1 MALAAGPA
9 SAATATGFFA
19 ETWDGGVPASVTLTD
34 NAFWTN
40 DGGTKIVLT
49 NGPNQ
54 GGRAILEDLNPG
66 VSVDAIASCTQLFI
80 GAGSGA
86 DGFSWNFGNPL
97 SIAGNQEG
105 VTSGLAVSLD
115 TYDNGGGDVSGVI
128 DVRYD
133 GAQVGQSGGVNLRT
147 GSFVSLCVT
156 VLPNG
161 EFWVKHDNTTVS
173 GTIGAWGPATGRQ
186 VIWAAATGGLWDEH
200 TIEDVTVTTFPTGTF
215 FENYKSAPA
224 NTTFYGNGRQDDF
237 YARLTDNAASQQGS
251 AIIQDQNPGEGIG
264 SFNAYFAKYIS
275 GGGGADGLSFNFGD
289 VPDASFGEGGAGV
302 GLTVSWPTYNNNRIR
317 VYYGGQQIA
326 ESNPRELR
334 GEWNQVSVAV
344 DSTGVLEIT
353 DTAQGNASLA
363 LITTIPGWAPQAGWR
378 FAFGGRT
385 GGITDNHAITN
396 LMLAT
401 GVCGNG
407 TTETGEQ
414 CDEGA
419 ANGTAGSCCTASC
432 TLVASGAECRAASGQ
447 CDVAEQCTGSSG
459 ACPADGFESVGTT
472 CGDAGTECTVQDTCD
487 GAGSCTDNGFES
499 AGTNCGDAGTACIVQ
514 DTCDGSGACTD
525 NGFESA
531 GTSCNGVA
539 GECEVQDTCNGSGS
553 CSDNG
558 FASSGTSCNGVA
570 GDCEVQDTCDGSG
583 SCSDNGFQSA
593 GTSCGDAGTACIV
606 QDTCD
611 GSGSCTDNGFASSG
625 TSCNGVAGECEVQD
639 TCDGSGSCS
648 DNGFESAGSNCGD
661 GGTACIVQDTCDG
674 AGTCTDNGFESA
686 GTSCN
691 GVAGECEVQD
701 TCDGSGS
708 CSDNGFESVG
718 TSCNGVAGEC
728 EVQDTCDGSGSC
740 SDNGFESV
748 GTSCNG
754 VAGDCEVQDTCD
766 GSGSCSDNGF
776 ASSGTSCNG
785 VAGECEVQDTCDGS
799 GSCSDNG
806 FASAGSNCGDAGT
819 ACIVQDTCDGSGT
832 CTDNGFESAGTTC
845 GGAPGECSVQDTC
858 DGSGA
863 CTDNGHKAA
872 GAPCGDPGDQ
882 CVLAD
887 TCDGSGSCTDNGNED
902 NGTSCDDG
910 NSCTTPDA
918 CSLGLCVG
926 DSTICG
932 DGTTQDSCGEECDD
946 GNTTS
951 GDGCSELCLLEGCSA
966 TPTTPCHEVDMAKLF
981 FNEKKAGVEGSI
993 LFWKGYP
1000 QPLSPANFGDPVAG
1014 STAAHACLYDDAG
1027 DLIEMLSVDRAGED
1041 CDSDKPCWVARGT
1054 GVLLYLDKNRQADGV
1069 MKMLFSGGGLGGG
1082 KAFLKAKNL
1091 AKKGIT
1097 SMPTGVVAKLAGQVA
1112 PTIQL
1117 VTDDGLCLSA
1127 TMTEVQKDDG
1137 AQYKAQ
1143 KK

>member
-1 MALAAGPA
+1 MSFHRLTALLSRAETQRARCTRNPPPRAYPCLAAITLASLIVALAAGPA

-49 NGPNQ
+49 NGQNQ

-289 VPDASFGEGGAGV
+289 VPDASFGEGGAGT

-326 ESNPRELR
+326 ESDPRELR

-363 LITTIPGWAPQAGWR
+363 LITTIPGWAPQVGWR

-385 GGITDNHAITN
+385 GGVTDNHAITN
-396 LMLAT
+396 LVLAT

-419 ANGTAGSCCTASC
+419 ANGTGGSCCTTSC
-432 TLVASGAECRAASGQ
+432 TLVAGGTVCRAASGQ

-459 ACPADGFESVGTT
+459 FCPGDTFQTAGTS

-499 AGTNCGDAGTACIVQ
+499 ASTTCGDAGTECTVQ
-514 DTCDGSGACTD
+514 DTCDGAGTCTD

-558 FASSGTSCNGVA
+558 F
-570 GDCEVQDTCDGSG
+570 Q
-583 SCSDNGFQSA
+583 
-593 GTSCGDAGTACIV
+593 
-606 QDTCD
+606 
-611 GSGSCTDNGFASSG
+611 
-625 TSCNGVAGECEVQD
+625 
-639 TCDGSGSCS
+639 
-648 DNGFESAGSNCGD
+648 
-661 GGTACIVQDTCDG
+661 
-674 AGTCTDNGFESA
+674 
-686 GTSCN
+686 
-691 GVAGECEVQD
+691 
-701 TCDGSGS
+701 
-708 CSDNGFESVG
+708 SVG

-740 SDNGFESV
+740 SDNGFQSV

-754 VAGDCEVQDTCD
+754 VAGECEVQDTCD
-766 GSGSCSDNGF
+766 GSGSCSDNGFQSAGSSCGDAGTACIVQDTCDGSGSCTDNGF

-832 CTDNGFESAGTTC
+832 CTDNGFESAGTSC
-845 GGAPGECSVQDTC
+845 NGVAGECEVQDTC
-858 DGSGA
+858 DGSGSCSDNGFESVGTSCNGVA
-863 CTDNGHKAA
+863 GECEVQDTCDGSGSCSDNGHKAA
-872 GAPCGDPGDQ
+872 GVACGDPGDQ

-887 TCDGSGSCTDNGNED
+887 TCDGSGSCTDNGFED

-966 TPTTPCHEVDMAKLF
+966 TPATPCNEVDMAKLF
-981 FNEKKAGVEGSI
+981 FNEKKVGVESAL
-993 LFWKGYP
+993 LFWKGFP
-1000 QPLSPANFGDPVAG
+1000 TPLSPNDFGDPVAG
-1014 STAAHACLYDDAG
+1014 STAAHACVYDDAG

-1041 CDSDKPCWVARGT
+1041 CDSDKPCWVGRGS

-1097 SMPTGVVAKLAGQVA
+1097 SMPTGVAAKLAGQVA

-1127 TMTEVQKDDG
+1127 TITEVQKDDG
-1137 AQYKAQ
+1137 AQYNAQ

>member
-1 MALAAGPA
+1 MSFHRLTALLSRAETQRARCTRNPPPRAYPCLAAITLASLIVALAAGPA

-49 NGPNQ
+49 NGQNQ

-289 VPDASFGEGGAGV
+289 VPDASFGEGGAGT

-326 ESNPRELR
+326 ESDPRELR

-363 LITTIPGWAPQAGWR
+363 LITTIPGWAPQVGWR

-385 GGITDNHAITN
+385 GGVTDNHAITN
-396 LMLAT
+396 LVLAT

-419 ANGTAGSCCTASC
+419 ANGTGGSCCTTSC
-432 TLVASGAECRAASGQ
+432 TLVAGGTVCRAASGQ

-459 ACPADGFESVGTT
+459 FCPGDTFQTAGTS

-499 AGTNCGDAGTACIVQ
+499 ASTTCGDAGTECTVQ
-514 DTCDGSGACTD
+514 DTCDGAGTCTD

-558 FASSGTSCNGVA
+558 FQSVGTSCNGVA
-570 GDCEVQDTCDGSG
+570 GECEVQDTCDGSGSCSDNGFQSVGTSCNGVAGECEVQDTCDGSG

-593 GTSCGDAGTACIV
+593 GSSCGDAGTACIV

-648 DNGFESAGSNCGD
+648 DNGFASAGSNCGD
-661 GGTACIVQDTCDG
+661 AGTACIVQDTCDG
-674 AGTCTDNGFESA
+674 SGTCTDNGFESA

-740 SDNGFESV
+740 SDNGFESA

-766 GSGSCSDNGF
+766 GSGSCSDNG
-776 ASSGTSCNG
+776 
-785 VAGECEVQDTCDGS
+785 
-799 GSCSDNG
+799 
-806 FASAGSNCGDAGT
+806 
-819 ACIVQDTCDGSGT
+819 
-832 CTDNGFESAGTTC
+832 
-845 GGAPGECSVQDTC
+845 
-858 DGSGA
+858 
-863 CTDNGHKAA
+863 HKAA
-872 GAPCGDPGDQ
+872 GVACGDPGDQ

-887 TCDGSGSCTDNGNED
+887 TCDGSGSCTDNGFED

-966 TPTTPCHEVDMAKLF
+966 TPATPCNEVDMAKLF
-981 FNEKKAGVEGSI
+981 FNEKKVGVESAL
-993 LFWKGYP
+993 LFWKGFP
-1000 QPLSPANFGDPVAG
+1000 TPLSPNDFGDPVAG
-1014 STAAHACLYDDAG
+1014 STAAHACVYDDAG

-1041 CDSDKPCWVARGT
+1041 CDSDKPCWVGRGS

-1097 SMPTGVVAKLAGQVA
+1097 SMPTGVAAKLAGQVA

-1127 TMTEVQKDDG
+1127 TITEVQKDDG
-1137 AQYKAQ
+1137 AQYNAQ

>member
-1 MALAAGPA
+1 MSFHRLTALLSRAETQRARCTRNPPPRAYPCLAAITLASLIVALAAGPA

-49 NGPNQ
+49 NGQNQ

-289 VPDASFGEGGAGV
+289 VPDASFGEGGAGT

-326 ESNPRELR
+326 ESDPRELR

-363 LITTIPGWAPQAGWR
+363 LITTIPGWAPQVGWR

-385 GGITDNHAITN
+385 GGVTDNHAITN
-396 LMLAT
+396 LVLAT

-419 ANGTAGSCCTASC
+419 ANGTGGSCCTTSC
-432 TLVASGAECRAASGQ
+432 TLVAGGTVCRAASGQ

-459 ACPADGFESVGTT
+459 FCPGDTFQTAGTS

-499 AGTNCGDAGTACIVQ
+499 ASTTCGDAGTECTVQ
-514 DTCDGSGACTD
+514 DTCDGAGTCTD

-558 FASSGTSCNGVA
+558 F
-570 GDCEVQDTCDGSG
+570 Q
-583 SCSDNGFQSA
+583 
-593 GTSCGDAGTACIV
+593 
-606 QDTCD
+606 
-611 GSGSCTDNGFASSG
+611 
-625 TSCNGVAGECEVQD
+625 
-639 TCDGSGSCS
+639 
-648 DNGFESAGSNCGD
+648 
-661 GGTACIVQDTCDG
+661 
-674 AGTCTDNGFESA
+674 
-686 GTSCN
+686 
-691 GVAGECEVQD
+691 
-701 TCDGSGS
+701 
-708 CSDNGFESVG
+708 SVG

-740 SDNGFESV
+740 SDNGFQSV

-754 VAGDCEVQDTCD
+754 VAGECEVQDTCD
-766 GSGSCSDNGF
+766 GSGSCSDNGFQSAGSSCGDAGTACIVQDTCDGSGSCTDNGF

-832 CTDNGFESAGTTC
+832 CTDNGFESAGTSC
-845 GGAPGECSVQDTC
+845 NGVAGECEVQDTC
-858 DGSGA
+858 DGSGSCSDNGFESA
-863 CTDNGHKAA
+863 GTSCNGVAGDCEVQDTCDGSGSCSDNGHKAA
-872 GAPCGDPGDQ
+872 GVACGDPGDQ

-887 TCDGSGSCTDNGNED
+887 TCDGSGSCTDNGFED

-966 TPTTPCHEVDMAKLF
+966 TPATPCNEVDMAKLF
-981 FNEKKAGVEGSI
+981 FNEKKVGVESAL
-993 LFWKGYP
+993 LFWKGFP
-1000 QPLSPANFGDPVAG
+1000 TPLSPNDFGDPVAG
-1014 STAAHACLYDDAG
+1014 STAAHACVYDDAG

-1041 CDSDKPCWVARGT
+1041 CDSDKPCWVGRGS

-1097 SMPTGVVAKLAGQVA
+1097 SMPTGVAAKLAGQVA

-1127 TMTEVQKDDG
+1127 TITEVQKDDG
-1137 AQYKAQ
+1137 AQYNAQ

>member
-1 MALAAGPA
+1 MSFHRLTALLSRAETQRARCTRNPPPRAYPCLAAITLASLIVALAAGPA

-49 NGPNQ
+49 NGQNQ

-289 VPDASFGEGGAGV
+289 VPDASFGEGGAGT

-326 ESNPRELR
+326 ESDPRELR

-363 LITTIPGWAPQAGWR
+363 LITTIPGWAPQVGWR

-385 GGITDNHAITN
+385 GGVTDNHAITN
-396 LMLAT
+396 LVLAT

-419 ANGTAGSCCTASC
+419 ANGTGGSCCTTSC
-432 TLVASGAECRAASGQ
+432 TLVAGGTVCRAASGQ

-459 ACPADGFESVGTT
+459 FCPGDTFQTAGTS

-499 AGTNCGDAGTACIVQ
+499 ASTTCGDAGTECTVQ
-514 DTCDGSGACTD
+514 DTCDGAGTCTD

-558 FASSGTSCNGVA
+558 FQSVGTSCNGVA
-570 GDCEVQDTCDGSG
+570 GECEVQDTCDGSGSCSDNGFQSVGTSCNGVAGECEVQDTCDGSG

-593 GTSCGDAGTACIV
+593 GSSCGDAGTACIV

-625 TSCNGVAGECEVQD
+625 TSCNGVAGDCEVQD

-648 DNGFESAGSNCGD
+648 DNGFASAGSNCGD
-661 GGTACIVQDTCDG
+661 AGTACIVQDTCDG
-674 AGTCTDNGFESA
+674 SGTCTDNGFESA

-740 SDNGFESV
+740 SDNGFESA

-766 GSGSCSDNGF
+766 GSGSCSDNG
-776 ASSGTSCNG
+776 
-785 VAGECEVQDTCDGS
+785 
-799 GSCSDNG
+799 
-806 FASAGSNCGDAGT
+806 
-819 ACIVQDTCDGSGT
+819 
-832 CTDNGFESAGTTC
+832 
-845 GGAPGECSVQDTC
+845 
-858 DGSGA
+858 
-863 CTDNGHKAA
+863 HKAA
-872 GAPCGDPGDQ
+872 GVACGDPGDQ

-887 TCDGSGSCTDNGNED
+887 TCDGSGSCTDNGFED

-966 TPTTPCHEVDMAKLF
+966 TPATPCNEVDMAKLF
-981 FNEKKAGVEGSI
+981 FNEKKVGVESAL
-993 LFWKGYP
+993 LFWKGFP
-1000 QPLSPANFGDPVAG
+1000 TPLSPNDFGDPVAG
-1014 STAAHACLYDDAG
+1014 STAAHACVYDDAG

-1041 CDSDKPCWVARGT
+1041 CDSDKPCWVGRGS

-1097 SMPTGVVAKLAGQVA
+1097 SMPTGVAAKLAGQVA

-1127 TMTEVQKDDG
+1127 TITEVQKDDG
-1137 AQYKAQ
+1137 AQYNAQ

>member
-1 MALAAGPA
+1 MSFHRLTALLSRAETQRARCTRNPPPRAYPCLAAITLASLIVALAAGPA

-49 NGPNQ
+49 NGQNQ

-289 VPDASFGEGGAGV
+289 VPDASFGEGGAGT

-326 ESNPRELR
+326 ESDPRELR

-363 LITTIPGWAPQAGWR
+363 LITTIPGWAPQVGWR

-385 GGITDNHAITN
+385 GGVTDNHAITN
-396 LMLAT
+396 LVLAT

-419 ANGTAGSCCTASC
+419 ANGTGGSCCTTSC
-432 TLVASGAECRAASGQ
+432 TLVAGGTVCRAASGQ

-459 ACPADGFESVGTT
+459 FCPGDTFQTAGTS

-499 AGTNCGDAGTACIVQ
+499 ASTTCGDAGTECTVQ
-514 DTCDGSGACTD
+514 DTCDGAGTCTD

-558 FASSGTSCNGVA
+558 F
-570 GDCEVQDTCDGSG
+570 
-583 SCSDNGFQSA
+583 QS
-593 GTSCGDAGTACIV
+593 V
-606 QDTCD
+606 
-611 GSGSCTDNGFASSG
+611 G

-648 DNGFESAGSNCGD
+648 DNGFQSVGTSCNGVAGECEVQDTCDGSGSCSDNGFQSAGSSCGD
-661 GGTACIVQDTCDG
+661 AGTACIVQDTCDG
-674 AGTCTDNGFESA
+674 SGSCSDNGFESA

-708 CSDNGFESVG
+708 CSDNGFASSG
-718 TSCNGVAGEC
+718 TSCNGVAGDC

-776 ASSGTSCNG
+776 QSVGTNCNG

-806 FASAGSNCGDAGT
+806 FESAGTSCNGVAGD
-819 ACIVQDTCDGSGT
+819 CEVQDTCDGSG
-832 CTDNGFESAGTTC
+832 S
-845 GGAPGECSVQDTC
+845 CS
-858 DGSGA
+858 
-863 CTDNGHKAA
+863 DNGHKAA
-872 GAPCGDPGDQ
+872 GVACGDPGDQ

-887 TCDGSGSCTDNGNED
+887 TCDGSGSCTDNGFED

-966 TPTTPCHEVDMAKLF
+966 TPATPCNEVDMAKLF
-981 FNEKKAGVEGSI
+981 FNEKKVGVESAL
-993 LFWKGYP
+993 LFWKGFP
-1000 QPLSPANFGDPVAG
+1000 TPLSPNDFGDPVAG
-1014 STAAHACLYDDAG
+1014 STAAHACVYDDAG

-1041 CDSDKPCWVARGT
+1041 CDSDKPCWVGRGS

-1097 SMPTGVVAKLAGQVA
+1097 SMPTGVAAKLAGQVA

-1127 TMTEVQKDDG
+1127 TITEVQKDDG
-1137 AQYKAQ
+1137 AQYNAQ